1 VLSWDGDREKV
12 AAALAR
18 VAGVDDVVITDD
30 GAEVSIAGNAVE
42 IRPRL
47 VQSVLEAGGQLQ
59 NIHDKGP
66 SLEDLF
72 MRLTGAGQTTA
83 SPVPPPATPA
93 PHHDPGQ
100 EPAEG
105 GRS

>member
-1 VLSWDGDREKV
+1 M

-18 VAGVDDVVITDD
+18 VAGVDDVTITAT
-30 GAEVSIAGNAVE
+30 GAEVNIAGNAVE

-47 VQSVLEAGGQLQ
+47 VESVLQAGGLLQ

-72 MRLTGAGQTTA
+72 MRLTGADGGAATA
-83 SPVPPPATPA
+83 PPSAASAPPPESRP
-93 PHHDPGQ
+93 
-100 EPAEG
+100 
-105 GRS
+105 